1 MDGDA
6 TAGRSL
12 SLPGWALVIVVY
24 LAIIQGLGLLLAV
37 DTGDDPYP
45 TTEAVVR
52 GGLIPIAASLL
63 YAAGVASWL
72 GWWPAIVRSDK
83 PVQRWVWFLPVSMI
97 VAALLA
103 VDYANL
109 ADQTAGL
116 VVATLAM
123 TLCVGVTEELMF
135 RGLGIEVLRRH
146 GLTEGRVALF
156 SSLIFGAVHLSNAI
170 GAGPH
175 AILQAAAVATTGYF
189 FYLMLRV
196 SGVLLLPM
204 LVHALWDFS
213 LLSSQLGPDPAGY
226 AGSALIILLQVV
238 LIVLLLVRRH
248 RIEPAPA
255 AAPAAA

>member
-6 TAGRSL
+6 AAGRSL

-24 LAIIQGLGLLLAV
+24 LAIIQGLGLLIGI
-37 DTGDDPYP
+37 DTGDAPYP
-45 TTEAVVR
+45 TAESVVR

-103 VDYANL
+103 VDY
-109 ADQTAGL
+109 L
-116 VVATLAM
+116 V
-123 TLCVGVTEELMF
+123 
-135 RGLGIEVLRRH
+135 
-146 GLTEGRVALF
+146 
-156 SSLIFGAVHLSNAI
+156 
-170 GAGPH
+170 
-175 AILQAAAVATTGYF
+175 
-189 FYLMLRV
+189 LRV

-204 LVHALWDFS
+204 LVHGLWDFS
-213 LLSSQLGPDPAGY
+213 LLSPQLGPDPAGY
-226 AGSALIILLQVV
+226 AGSVLVILLQVV

-248 RIEPAPA
+248 RIEPA